1 MKNLPLMPANGR
13 LSVTAAAPVPV
24 GKSPNKITDRP
35 TGLLAVALAAALLAG
50 CNAKDKAGTN
60 NGTAPANQST
70 QSDQSNEH
78 MGDDNHGAGT
88 MHDGNGDDRGGGGM
102 MQQGRGDNGREM
114 DTMRHGMNNG
124 KRGNTMMHRGMNK
137 GHRMGM

>member
-1 MKNLPLMPANGR
+1 MKNRPLMPANG
-13 LSVTAAAPVPV
+13 LFSVAAAAPVPV
-24 GKSPNKITDRP
+24 RKSPNTLTTRP
-35 TGLLAVALAAALLAG
+35 AGLLFVALAAALLAG
-50 CNAKDKAGTN
+50 CNAKDNAGTN

-78 MGDDNHGAGT
+78 MGDDNQGT
-88 MHDGNGDDRGGGGM
+88 RAMHEGNGNERRGGGM
-102 MQQGRGDNGREM
+102 MQQGRGEDSREM

-124 KRGNTMMHRGMNK
+124 KRGMMHRGMNK